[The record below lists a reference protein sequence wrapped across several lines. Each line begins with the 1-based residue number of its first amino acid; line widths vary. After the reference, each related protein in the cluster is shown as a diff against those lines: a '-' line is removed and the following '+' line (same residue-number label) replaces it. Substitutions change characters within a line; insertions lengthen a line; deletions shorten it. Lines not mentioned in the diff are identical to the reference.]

1 MKLALVS
8 LGSLGALAAL
18 ASCAPVGDRSLDFRN
33 VADDQPVRVLG
44 EAESCITTSALRET
58 RVRDEQTIDFEVAG
72 GKVYRNT
79 LPSQCPRLSF
89 NRGFTY
95 DTPTGQLCRG
105 EVIYSIER
113 AGADLERGVACGIGQ
128 FVPIE
133 YVEPVSDAPMIMG
146 NEG

>member
-58 RVRDEQTIDFEVAG
+58 RVRDEQTIDF
-72 GKVYRNT
+72 
-79 LPSQCPRLSF
+79 SF

-113 AGADLERGVACGIGQ
+113 AGADLERGVACGLGQ

-133 YVEPVSDAPMIMG
+133 YVEPVSDAPATMG
-146 NEG
+146 E